1 MNDPEITLP
10 LRDRVDAAGA
20 PVHEFVV
27 AGHNDD
33 FALEVDGLTLVG
45 RLDPERGPAQAI
57 AVEAPLELVDG
68 ALKVGVHEDVQ
79 DLLDRI
85 LAALAGE
92 PEDGRTYGRKDRYW
106 REAAP
111 IAREHGGRT
120 LDEPTLIAPQIVIG
134 GGEVNNHL
142 TRNAV
147 LTEGVWRYA
156 FDGPAFAVSATDA
169 GGLQFNTAASGE
181 AGAEI
186 TWGAAVLIDPA
197 GGVSAA
203 GGVSVSAHLHVGTTA
218 NIVGAA
224 TAGGTVTG
232 HNGLSAG
239 NLGLQTPLGGAYWF
253 AFHWNGNAFVNI
265 NNATGWLQLT
275 NQSDERL
282 KQDIAPATFDCL
294 AAVEKIPLYQFRWRD
309 NSTPGDSKPVEP
321 SAETLVPIGLVAQ
334 RVEEVA
340 PSLIVKPPEPPATA
354 ASDAPFNPMQIDIN
368 TMFAVL
374 IGAIQQLTERV
385 RTLETRT

>member
-1 MNDPEITLP
+1 MIDPEITLP
-10 LRDRVDAAGA
+10 LRDRVDAAGE

-68 ALKVGVHEDVQ
+68 ALKVTGVPENVQ

-85 LAALAGE
+85 VEAIEGE
-92 PEDGRTYGRKDRYW
+92 PEDGRTYGRKDREW
-106 REAAP
+106 QEAAP
-111 IAREHGGRT
+111 IVREHGGRT
-120 LDEPTLIAPQIVIG
+120 LDEPTLIVPQIVIG
-134 GGEVNNHL
+134 GGGDNNHL

-156 FDGPAFAVSATDA
+156 FDGPAFAVSASDA
-169 GGLQFNTAASGE
+169 GVLHFNTAANGE

-186 TWGAAVLIDPA
+186 TWGAAVQI
-197 GGVSAA
+197 GRAA
-203 GGVSVSAHLHVGTTA
+203 ASPRRAASRRRNRQH
-218 NIVGAA
+218 VGAA

-239 NLGLQTPLGGAYWF
+239 NLGLQTSLGGAHWY
-253 AFHWNGNAFVNI
+253 AFHWNGNVFVNI

-275 NQSDERL
+275 NQCDERL
-282 KQDIAPATFDCL
+282 KQDIAPTRFDCL

-309 NSTPGDSKPVEP
+309 NSTPGDIKPVGSTP
-321 SAETLVPIGLVAQ
+321 ETLVPIGLVAQ

-340 PSLIVKPPEPPATA
+340 PSLIVKPPAPPATA
-354 ASDAPFNPMQIDIN
+354 SSDAPFNPMQIDTN

-374 IGAIQQLTERV
+374 IGAIQQLAARV
-385 RTLETRT
+385 EQLEART

>member
-68 ALKVGVHEDVQ
+68 ALKVTGVPENVQ
-79 DLLDRI
+79 ELLDRI
-85 LAALAGE
+85 VEAIAGE
-92 PEDGRTYGRKDRYW
+92 PANGRTYGRKDREW
-106 REAAP
+106 QEATP
-111 IAREHGGRT
+111 IVREHAGRT
-120 LDEPTLIAPQIVIG
+120 LDEPTLIVPQIAIG
-134 GGEVNNHL
+134 GGADNNHL

-147 LTEGVWRYA
+147 LAEGVWRYA
-156 FDGPAFAVSATDA
+156 FDGPAFAVSASD
-169 GGLQFNTAASGE
+169 GVLHFNTAANGE

-186 TWGAAVLIDPA
+186 TWGAAVQIGLG
-197 GGVSAA
+197 GGVTTT
-203 GGVSVSAHLHVGTTA
+203 GGLHVGTTA

-239 NLGLQTPLGGAYWF
+239 NLGLHTSLGGEHWY
-253 AFHWNGNAFVNI
+253 AFHWNGNVFVNI

-275 NQSDERL
+275 NQCDERL
-282 KQDIAPATFDCL
+282 KQDIAPTRFDCL

-309 NSTPGDSKPVEP
+309 NSTPGDIKPVGSTP
-321 SAETLVPIGLVAQ
+321 ETLVPIGLVAQ

-340 PSLIVKPPEPPATA
+340 PSLIVKPPAPPATA
-354 ASDAPFNPMQIDIN
+354 ASDAPFNPMQIDTN

-374 IGAIQQLTERV
+374 IGAIQQLAARV
-385 RTLETRT
+385 EQLETRA

>member
-1 MNDPEITLP
+1 MIDPKITLP
-10 LRDRVDAAGA
+10 LRDRVDAAGE
-20 PVHEFVV
+20 PLHEFVV

-33 FALEVDGLTLVG
+33 FALEVDGQTLVG
-45 RLDPERGPAQAI
+45 RLDPERGPAQTI

-68 ALKVGVHEDVQ
+68 ALKVTGVPEDVRE
-79 DLLDRI
+79 LLDRI
-85 LAALAGE
+85 VEAIAGE
-92 PEDGRTYGRKDRYW
+92 PEDGRTYGRKDREW
-106 REAAP
+106 QEAPP
-111 IAREHGGRT
+111 IVREHGGRT
-120 LDEPTLIAPQIVIG
+120 LDEPTLIVPQIVIG

-156 FDGPAFAVSATDA
+156 FDGPAFAVSASN
-169 GGLQFNTAASGE
+169 GVMHFNTAANGE

-186 TWGAAVLIDPA
+186 TWGAAVLIDLD
-197 GGVSAA
+197 GGVTAT

-224 TAGGTVTG
+224 NVGGTVTG
-232 HNGLSAG
+232 NNGLSAG
-239 NLGLQTPLGGAYWF
+239 NLGLHTSLGGEHWY
-253 AFHWNGNAFVNI
+253 AFHWNGNVFVNI

-309 NSTPGDSKPVEP
+309 NSTPGDIKPVGSTP
-321 SAETLVPIGLVAQ
+321 ETLIPIGLVAQ
-334 RVEEVA
+334 RIQEVA
-340 PSLIVKPPEPPATA
+340 PSLIVKPPAPPATA
-354 ASDAPFNPMQIDIN
+354 SSDAPFNPMQIETN
-368 TMFAVL
+368 NMFAL
-374 IGAIQQLTERV
+374 LLGAIKQLAARV
-385 RTLETRT
+385 EQLEAAR